1 MTERYDAIVIGAGHN
16 GLVCAAV
23 LAKAGKSVLVLEA
36 NANVGGAA
44 RTREFADG
52 YSVSSCAHLLYQLQP
67 DVIKDLGL
75 KIDFAAKSIGTIALA
90 ADGKHV
96 RYSGGS
102 VDGVS
107 NADRDNFAAF
117 HRRMARFS
125 DLLQTY
131 VNRPPPR
138 LAQGSSRDMAT
149 LARLGFDLRR
159 LGKTEMRAF
168 LRLIG
173 MNIFDEVEER
183 FESPLLRGALSLDAV
198 LGTHLGP
205 RSPNT
210 ILTYLYRLCGSHG
223 TLSAPAGGMGAVTER
238 IAQAARDRGAVIR
251 TGQPVRRVIV
261 ENGRAA
267 GVETESGET
276 FASWT
281 VVSNA
286 DPKATIMS
294 LVGARHVE
302 TGFVRRVH
310 NIRMRGNAAKLHLAL
325 DGLPAI
331 EGLEKKDFG
340 ERLLMWMERIY
351 ALKYCCLRY
360 FNAAGAHNSGEI
372 GEAHDP
378 ETHLIP
384 IMLQVAL
391 GQREGLTIFGDDY
404 DTPDGTCIRDY
415 IHVTDLADA
424 HILALE
430 ALADG
435 QSRVYN
441 LGSGQGYSVL
451 EVLETVRE
459 VTGHPIPAT
468 YAPRRAGDLPKLVAD
483 STLIQRELGWK
494 PQYNDLRKIVESA
507 WLWHSTHPNG
517 YNTETANIQ

>member
-16 GLVCAAV
+16 GLVCAAL

-36 NANVGGAA
+36 DANVGGAA

-67 DVIKDLGL
+67 EVIKDLGL
-75 KIDFAAKSIGTIALA
+75 KIDLAARSIGTIALA

-96 RYSGGS
+96 RYSAGS

-107 NADRDNFAAF
+107 NADRDSFAAF

-131 VNRPPPR
+131 INKPPPR
-138 LAQGSSRDMAT
+138 LANGSSRDVAT

-183 FESPLLRGALSLDAV
+183 FENPLLRGALSLDAV

-210 ILTYLYRLCGSHG
+210 ILTYLYRMCGSHG
-223 TLSAPAGGMGAVTER
+223 TISAPAGGMGAVAER
-238 IAQAARDRGAVIR
+238 IAQVARDSGAVIR

-267 GVETESGET
+267 GVETEQGET
-276 FASWT
+276 FSSWT

-340 ERLLMWMERIY
+340 ERLLIAPDPNYVERAFNPAKYGECSAAPVLEITFPTFRDSSLAPTGKHVLSAIVQY
-351 ALKYCCLRY
+351 APRDLKAGWNTEACNAFRDVAIDAIARYAPDLRSRITASELLTPEDIEKEFRITGGHWHHGELTLDQFMFVRPVVGAAQY
-360 FNAAGAHNSGEI
+360 RMPLDGLWLCGAGAHPGGGISGAA
-372 GEAHDP
+372 GRNAAR
-378 ETHLIP
+378 
-384 IMLQVAL
+384 M
-391 GQREGLTIFGDDY
+391 
-404 DTPDGTCIRDY
+404 
-415 IHVTDLADA
+415 
-424 HILALE
+424 ILDEKA
-430 ALADG
+430 
-435 QSRVYN
+435 S
-441 LGSGQGYSVL
+441 
-451 EVLETVRE
+451 
-459 VTGHPIPAT
+459 
-468 YAPRRAGDLPKLVAD
+468 
-483 STLIQRELGWK
+483 
-494 PQYNDLRKIVESA
+494 
-507 WLWHSTHPNG
+507 
-517 YNTETANIQ
+517 